1 MPKLKRANV
10 KEKSDKKTTVLG
22 DVEKF
27 IKDLIEKVHN
37 DDEDRLLWRYKVTA
51 SNNQRLGHKTVVNEP
66 YPGAPDIPLP
76 ETDKLIDKAKPN
88 LVLSLWSS
96 MKLCTVKPEQG
107 TKEDPEVKQK
117 CKRIEDAMNM
127 ILRTKMDL
135 FNTLEIAADYAKTI
149 GHAIFRVT
157 EKWNKRVIH
166 KTVDLEEY
174 EEDVLKALR
183 KAKTEE
189 QKAFLADRYGFDPED
204 ERDQQEMDKIIKQF
218 RAGQTVI
225 EFDIVEFYSYPLIE
239 APNPTKV
246 IVPPYTTD
254 LCYAPRVCYEYDIS
268 LTRFEQ
274 MMDEDIFEKRDLEE
288 LIKLQSEGEETE
300 YDLNERDAEGISDE
314 TNKLEDMFCLQE
326 VETWYKPKGSKKAER
341 WVFTFVKGIKDP
353 KTACVK
359 KHRYPYEFDGW
370 NYERFDNERRS
381 ARHYASRGIPERVR
395 GLQEMMERSINN
407 ALIRDELNNTPSYQV
422 QDTSD
427 ILRRNDYFFPGELVP
442 VKAINQEIAPLN
454 GPNNVDLSS
463 ERLIQFMKAFTEEY
477 QYSGGDQLFR
487 NSTNAG
493 GGKTL
498 GEVREGIN
506 VTQKP
511 LMLEVMR
518 WNECMSKVFTKVYL
532 ILKERL
538 SVSIYLPDG
547 TEVTREDFQIPVEV
561 RANGSLEV
569 SDNEFAAQKSAAR
582 LMTIMNPAFVDFV
595 SIEDKFNA
603 FTDWLEKDGVKDPS
617 QFSTNPAEIMSGQYE
632 QMKMQVMQMQ
642 KQAGMLQQQIV
653 DGEKEVA
660 SIQKKGRQAV
670 TKTEGE
676 MKAIGDTF
684 MTGGYKPKEEED
696 DGEEDSGTETRYS
709 EGKEAQGA

>member
-1 MPKLKRANV
+1 MPKLKRVSV
-10 KEKSDKKTTVLG
+10 KERTDKKTVVLG
-22 DVEKF
+22 EFEKF
-27 IKDLIEKVHN
+27 IKDLIEKVHQ

-107 TKEDPEVKQK
+107 TKEDPEMKMK

-135 FNTLEIAADYAKTI
+135 FNTLEMAADYAKTI

-157 EKWNKRVIH
+157 EKWNKRIVNH
-166 KTVDLEEY
+166 KIDTEEY
-174 EEDVLKALR
+174 DEGVLKALR
-183 KAKTEE
+183 KAKAEE
-189 QKAFLADRYGFDPED
+189 QRAFLAERYGFDVED
-204 ERDQQEMDKIIKQF
+204 ERDQDEMDKAIKQF
-218 RAGQTVI
+218 KSGATTI
-225 EFDIVEFYSYPLIE
+225 EFDTVEFYSYPLIE

-254 LCYAPRVCYEYDIS
+254 LCYAPRICYEYDIS

-274 MMDEDIFEKRDLEE
+274 MMDENIFDKRDLDE
-288 LIKLQSEGEETE
+288 LIKLQSEGEESE
-300 YDLNERDAEGISDE
+300 YDLNERDAEGISGE
-314 TNKLEDMFCLQE
+314 TNKLQDMFRLQE
-326 VETWYKPKGSKKAER
+326 VETWHKPKKGAKAER

-381 ARHYASRGIPERVR
+381 ARHYASRGIPERIR

-407 ALIRDELNNTPSYQV
+407 ALIRDEMNNTPSYQV

-427 ILRRNDYFFPGELVP
+427 ILRRNEYFAPGEMVP

-454 GPNNVDLSS
+454 GPNAVDLSS
-463 ERLIQFMKAFTEEY
+463 ERLIQFMKGFTEEY
-477 QYSGGDQLFR
+477 IYSGGDQLFR

-538 SVSIYLPDG
+538 SVSIFLPDG

-569 SDNEFAAQKSAAR
+569 SDNEFAAQKASMR
-582 LMTIMNPAFVDFV
+582 LQTIMNPAFLDFV

-617 QFSTNPAEIMSGQYE
+617 QFSTNPSEIMNGQFE
-632 QMKMQVMQMQ
+632 QMKAQLMQMQ
-642 KQAGMLQQQIV
+642 QQAQMLQKQIV
-653 DGEKEVA
+653 DGAKEVA

-670 TKTEGE
+670 TKAEGE
-676 MKAIGDTF
+676 MKAVSDTF
-684 MTGGYKPKEEED
+684 VTGGYKPGMEEMED
-696 DGEEDSGTETRYS
+696 DQEATDGTEARYT
-709 EGKEAQGA
+709 EGKEA